1 MFYHH
6 SLNKQSVFFDNNFNY
21 HTGNEN
27 LKQQIILSISPKEI
41 REEWKSQLDSFKTIR
56 SKYLIYKDF

>member
-1 MFYHH
+1 MI
-6 SLNKQSVFFDNNFNY
+6 S
-21 HTGNEN
+21 